1 VNAPPQPGEGRV
13 AYPLVFPSRH
23 HPGAAPLA
31 VVYARELTGPLAGA
45 MIALMVAAT
54 AAVLMSQDPAPTLAW
69 AAPLAALLAAAFAGH
84 HARRLPAELVLYA
97 DRAALRSVWDVASGR
112 TSLPLRVLPPR
123 RVREGLNVGIG
134 PDVVTLT
141 PEDWP
146 DYPRLREALT
156 RSAFHAE
163 AREPA
168 PDLEGE
174 PDVV

>member
-1 VNAPPQPGEGRV
+1 VDAPG
-13 AYPLVFPSRH
+13 YPLVFASRH
-23 HPGAAPLA
+23 HPQGAPPG

-45 MIALMVAAT
+45 MIALMIAAT
-54 AAVLMSQDPAPTLAW
+54 ASVLLGQDPAPSLAW
-69 AAPLAALLAAAFAGH
+69 AAPLAAVLAAVFAGH
-84 HARRLPAELVLYA
+84 HARRLPAEIVLYA
-97 DRAALRSVWDVASGR
+97 DRAALRSVWDVATGR
-112 TSLPLRVLPPR
+112 TALPLRLLPPR

-141 PEDWP
+141 AEEWP
-146 DYPRLREALT
+146 DLPRLHAALAQ
-156 RSAFHAE
+156 SARHAE